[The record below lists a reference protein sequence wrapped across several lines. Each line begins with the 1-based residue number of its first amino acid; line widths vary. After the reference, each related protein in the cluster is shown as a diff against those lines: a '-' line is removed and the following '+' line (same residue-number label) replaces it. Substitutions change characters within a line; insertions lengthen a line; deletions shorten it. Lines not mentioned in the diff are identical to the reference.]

1 MYFYFNLLIVFNKQ
15 IARNRY
21 RTTVVGN
28 PPPEFLRFSD
38 GNDLRFRS
46 LICDNDLFFGTA
58 SSVVLSIYFSLA
70 ESCQHENNVLSV
82 ISKTGKCS
90 NVDLHGTPDISFL
103 IEKINMGS
111 PGSSGGD
118 SLGGKPRAIEL
129 TSHDSLKDEQISLQP
144 SMIRSLDEV
153 KGAFETEAESHILQA
168 IEEAENEYEDE
179 SAADSRPSL
188 LDGVPSHAAHLFSH
202 LLEKPPPRRS
212 SATPIDPFEPN
223 MGKPRLKDV
232 ANRMR
237 MMQMATKM
245 RSQRGLSVNSESN
258 QGTVPDGD
266 QAAQG
271 TVDPESLE
279 NGDNSGHGS
288 DFDTNPSMVRD
299 TSRATKTFYRRHCA
313 PCYTFTN
320 FLKVRWTDIKYQV
333 MMVIYL
339 MVPCLGVAAIL
350 YYFMGNPEGPYN
362 SSYSWWLIFIVRLS
376 VTRLL
381 AQLSQFILIDF
392 ICLET
397 RLAVMSVGRMLTLM
411 AVQAKGWPLV
421 SVLWAAWNL
430 AILGKANSH
439 WLSMQTFFD
448 IFNSKNYGGDFL
460 VSDTYRRI
468 LAAVFIVGFVV
479 MVKRVCIALVLGKR
493 TYGKLPRNCIMAY
506 S

>member
-1 MYFYFNLLIVFNKQ
+1 MN
-15 IARNRY
+15 
-21 RTTVVGN
+21 
-28 PPPEFLRFSD
+28 
-38 GNDLRFRS
+38 
-46 LICDNDLFFGTA
+46 
-58 SSVVLSIYFSLA
+58 
-70 ESCQHENNVLSV
+70 
-82 ISKTGKCS
+82 
-90 NVDLHGTPDISFL
+90 
-103 IEKINMGS
+103 
-111 PGSSGGD
+111 SSGASGDD

-129 TSHDSLKDEQISLQP
+129 TSLDSEDEQISLQP

-202 LLEKPPPRRS
+202 LLEKPSPTFS
-212 SATPIDPFEPN
+212 NATPIDPFEPN

-245 RSQRGLSVNSESN
+245 RSQRGLNVNSESN
-258 QGTVPDGD
+258 QENVPYGD
-266 QAAQG
+266 QAAQD
-271 TVDPESLE
+271 TIDPESLE
-279 NGDNSGHGS
+279 NGDNTGHGS

-350 YYFMGNPEGPYN
+350 YYWTDNPEGPYN

-430 AILGKANSH
+430 SILLGRANSH

-448 IFNSKNYGGDFL
+448 IFNSNNYGGDFL